1 MVFVGYGSPEQSE
14 YAVTRILH
22 VPMVAAC
29 RIDHYLQRRVDNRP
43 GLLRIRSSIR
53 SIDPLM
59 SAKSIV
65 TVLRSP
71 SRTSLFSAAARNA
84 AEPTAVVEFFAKLP
98 GTRSESDAPQSPQK
112 ELSAGFS
119 APHFR
124 QRPPSRPPH
133 LPQNF
138 LPSGFSV
145 PRFAQ
150 RMFPLSLGA
159 SCSTRR
165 AAPWRLSGRRCRSPQ

>member
-43 GLLRIRSSIR
+43 GLLRIRSSIN
-53 SIDPLM
+53 SIEPLM
-59 SAKSIV
+59 LANSIV

-71 SRTSLFSAAARNA
+71 SRTSLFSAAARSA

-145 PRFAQ
+145 PHFAQ